1 MQRQSGFTLIE
12 LMVTVAI
19 VAILAAVAIPNY
31 SDYVRRSQIQEAT
44 SNLLA
49 MRTKMELYFQDNR
62 KYTGACAPGTVAP
75 LPGTPPGTLT
85 NFTISCALS
94 DGPPMTYAIQ
104 ADGTNNLAGITF
116 TINEANVRT
125 TTVAAGS
132 SMAKAG
138 FGPNATCWTSKKA
151 GQC

>member
-1 MQRQSGFTLIE
+1 M
-12 LMVTVAI
+12 A
-19 VAILAAVAIPNY
+19 
-31 SDYVRRSQIQEAT
+31 
-44 SNLLA
+44 
-49 MRTKMELYFQDNR
+49 
-62 KYTGACAPGTVAP
+62 YT
-75 LPGTPPGTLT
+75 
-85 NFTISCALS
+85 
-94 DGPPMTYAIQ
+94 IQ